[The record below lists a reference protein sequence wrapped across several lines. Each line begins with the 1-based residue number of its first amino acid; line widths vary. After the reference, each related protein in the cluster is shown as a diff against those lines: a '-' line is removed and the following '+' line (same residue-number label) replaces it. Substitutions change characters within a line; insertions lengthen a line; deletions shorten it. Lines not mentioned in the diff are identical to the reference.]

1 MPSAWPH
8 SSSYLD
14 TVVDVSADADG
25 HHRSSLTARAGL
37 IALMFVGS
45 LALWLG
51 DPVLWLWIT
60 SRLESGTQASMGP
73 YALMIL
79 GITLTGVA
87 IGKGLARLNRLYGEV
102 TGTAPTV
109 RVIVPWRRS
118 YRGESGDDEDAK
130 LPVSLLDVM
139 MVVAVLIAVAALVT
153 WFVVVKPAPPL
164 PGGPGGAK
172 Q

>member
-1 MPSAWPH
+1 M
-8 SSSYLD
+8 SYVNAPD
-14 TVVDVSADADG
+14 QT
-25 HHRSSLTARAGL
+25 RSRASFATRAAL
-37 IALMFVGS
+37 VALMLAGA
-45 LALWLG
+45 LALWIG

-87 IGKGLARLNRLYGEV
+87 IGKTLSRLNRLYAEV

-109 RVIVPWRRS
+109 RIIVPWRQSLRDARHGGS
-118 YRGESGDDEDAK
+118 PDDEDTRV
-130 LPVSLLDVM
+130 PVGLLDIV
-139 MVVAVLIAVAALVT
+139 MVVSVLIAVAAFLT
-153 WFVVVKPAPPL
+153 WFFIVHPAPPL

-172 Q
+172 H

>member
-1 MPSAWPH
+1 
-8 SSSYLD
+8 
-14 TVVDVSADADG
+14 VDVSADADG
-25 HHRSSLTARAGL
+25 HRRASLTARVGV
-37 IALMFVGS
+37 ITLMFVGS

-87 IGKGLARLNRLYGEV
+87 IGKGLSRLNRLYTEL

-109 RVIVPWRRS
+109 RVILPWRRS
-118 YRGESGDDEDAK
+118 LRDARHGGDEDEDAH
-130 LPVSLLDVM
+130 LAVTLLDVM
-139 MVVAVLIAVAALVT
+139 MVVAVLIAVAALVA
-153 WFVVVKPAPPL
+153 WFVIVKPAPPL

-172 Q
+172 H

>member
-1 MPSAWPH
+1 MTYMNA
-8 SSSYLD
+8 SSGQ
-14 TVVDVSADADG
+14 T
-25 HHRSSLTARAGL
+25 RSRASFATRAGL
-37 IALMFVGS
+37 VMLMLAGS
-45 LALWLG
+45 LALWIG

-87 IGKGLARLNRLYGEV
+87 IGKGLSRLNRLYAEV

-109 RVIVPWRRS
+109 RIIVPWRQSLRDARHGGS
-118 YRGESGDDEDAK
+118 SEDEDTRV
-130 LPVSLLDVM
+130 PVGLLEVM
-139 MVVAVLIAVAALVT
+139 MVVSVLIAVAALAI
-153 WFVVVKPAPPL
+153 WFFVVHPAPPL

-172 Q
+172 H